1 MSKEKTLKSLILLI
15 LLALLFSLNSFS
27 QSHELGA
34 DFLFNEGMSNYKN
47 GLDRVATE
55 YFRRCLELDPTH
67 KGAKKYLGF
76 TGQTY
81 ISQEIKEALMENE
94 SMLKAHSSR
103 PAVMPKDPYVNLD
116 YRTASGKRVRR
127 LSPKAQF
134 TKDVRDD
141 ARQDFADKNQIR
153 EETIAQARKDY
164 ELEKVKVA
172 ERKEKRE
179 AKKRDK
185 LIDKTLDDATFEMSF
200 SYHFVRGE
208 QSFKVITTGGDQLS
222 KLTYPISGGVGYI
235 NTQVKLSPK
244 LFFGGRYGASNLRKT
259 TSKDEDWDVGAIT
272 YQITEQDTKSRSEY
286 FDANIYYRGF
296 DWHEPE
302 MGDDLAG
309 FFMVDRLYIDF
320 FGGYQ
325 HYKAR
330 HTMVDPTTL
339 FQFTTGGTVFAV
351 ATPLNSGLNSHYE
364 VINKGPR
371 AGVRIG
377 GSFGE
382 KISSNLN
389 LSYAW
394 IKTKAHGNWNLR
406 NYDFWQEGDS
416 GYGFTLDAEAKY
428 HFTPNLFV
436 GGGFHYMEM
445 QQQDL
450 LETGVQ
456 PGSAYTD
463 LNIIRDVDTAV
474 YGPSLQLG
482 YRW

>member
-1 MSKEKTLKSLILLI
+1 
-15 LLALLFSLNSFS
+15 
-27 QSHELGA
+27 
-34 DFLFNEGMSNYKN
+34 
-47 GLDRVATE
+47 
-55 YFRRCLELDPTH
+55 
-67 KGAKKYLGF
+67 
-76 TGQTY
+76 
-81 ISQEIKEALMENE
+81 
-94 SMLKAHSSR
+94 
-103 PAVMPKDPYVNLD
+103 
-116 YRTASGKRVRR
+116 
-127 LSPKAQF
+127 
-134 TKDVRDD
+134 
-141 ARQDFADKNQIR
+141 
-153 EETIAQARKDY
+153 
-164 ELEKVKVA
+164 
-172 ERKEKRE
+172 
-179 AKKRDK
+179 
-185 LIDKTLDDATFEMSF
+185 
-200 SYHFVRGE
+200 
-208 QSFKVITTGGDQLS
+208 
-222 KLTYPISGGVGYI
+222 
-235 NTQVKLSPK
+235 
-244 LFFGGRYGASNLRKT
+244 
-259 TSKDEDWDVGAIT
+259 
-272 YQITEQDTKSRSEY
+272 
-286 FDANIYYRGF
+286 
-296 DWHEPE
+296 
-302 MGDDLAG
+302 
-309 FFMVDRLYIDF
+309 
-320 FGGYQ
+320 
-325 HYKAR
+325 
-330 HTMVDPTTL
+330 
-339 FQFTTGGTVFAV
+339 
-351 ATPLNSGLNSHYE
+351 LNSGLNSHYE